1 MRVRKRE
8 KLLKKRSEAEIDD
21 ASILVYQDEVHFQIQ
36 ATITSGWYKKGSS
49 PSVKSFA
56 GRYKVSYSGFVIPKT
71 GELFVTKPGT
81 FTYETTI
88 AAIREFLKAKP
99 APEGKYYVI
108 VMDNAPWHK
117 KAIRLIAEERR
128 PEYSDIFNQVKFLKL
143 PPYSPDLNPIEQ
155 VWRITRKENTHNK
168 FFPSMEVLS
177 ETVNKAF
184 KAWEQP
190 NAQLMS
196 LCSYK

>member
-1 MRVRKRE
+1 M
-8 KLLKKRSEAEIDD
+8 
-21 ASILVYQDEVHFQIQ
+21 
-36 ATITSGWYKKGSS
+36 
-49 PSVKSFA
+49 VKSYA
-56 GRYKVSYSGFVIPKT
+56 ARNKASYSGFVIPET
-71 GELFVTKPGT
+71 GELFITKPDT

-88 AAIREFLKAKP
+88 AAIRAFLGAKP
-99 APEGKYYVI
+99 APEGKHYVL

-128 PEYSDIFNQVKFLKL
+128 PEYSDIFNQVEFLNL

-168 FFPSMEVLS
+168 FFSSMEVLS

-184 KAWEQP
+184 KAWEKP

-196 LCSYK
+196 LCGCK